1 MRLTTFHIPGMDC
14 PSEER
19 IIRLKLEGRF
29 GIELLR
35 FNLKSRCL
43 DVYHR
48 DLNEKVILG
57 ELDDLNMGAV
67 MFRTMEVDEVK
78 ETTNQHRERSV
89 LWIVLA
95 INLLFF
101 AGEMLFGLISGS
113 MGLVADSLDMLA
125 DSFVYALALMT
136 VGAALRTK
144 KRVAKISGYLQLL
157 LALIGFG
164 EVIRR
169 FIGAEIIPDFRIMM
183 MVSALAL
190 VANVICLALLYR
202 VNSKDA
208 HMQASMI
215 FTSNDIAI
223 NLGVIVAGGLVWFLE
238 TPIPDLIVGSIVFL
252 IVMRGAWRILALAR

>member
-19 IIRLKLEGRF
+19 LIRLKLEGRL
-29 GIELLR
+29 GIEVLR
-35 FNLKSRCL
+35 FDLKSRCL

-48 DLNEKVILG
+48 ESNDKEILV
-57 ELDDLNMGAV
+57 ELEALDMGAV
-67 MFRTMEVDEVK
+67 MFRTLEVDELK
-78 ETTNQHRERSV
+78 ETTNHYRERSV

-95 INLLFF
+95 INVLFF

-125 DSFVYALALMT
+125 DSFVYALALMA

-144 KRVAKISGYLQLL
+144 KRVAKISGFLQLF

-169 FIGAEIIPDFRIMM
+169 FIGADLIPDFRIMM
-183 MVSALAL
+183 VVSAMAL
-190 VANVICLALLYR
+190 VANVICLLLLQR

-215 FTSNDIAI
+215 FTSNDIVI
-223 NLGVIVAGGLVWFLE
+223 NLGVIMAGGLVWFLE

-252 IVMRGAWRILALAR
+252 IVIRGAWRILALAR